1 MKLFCLQEN
10 LKNALNIV
18 EKATGQNPTLP
29 ILSNLFLE
37 AENSQLKISATN
49 LEIGIVTWIPSKTE
63 EKGEVCIQSKIIS
76 GFINNINNGKIEIET
91 KNKTLNIK
99 KNDYT
104 ANILT
109 TDSKNFP
116 IIPKIKSTK
125 KIKIKQKDLKNSIN
139 KTINSAATNNLKPEI
154 TGIYF
159 NLKKNSLKTASTD
172 SFRLAENQIDYKGVI
187 EDKNS
192 FILPTK
198 TAQELNRLLKESEDE
213 VVLLLDENQIMF
225 DFDNIQIFS
234 KLIDGQYPNYEQI
247 IPKNFKTKT
256 TVKKQEF
263 LNVLKIA
270 SVFCGKNNDIKI
282 KINKK
287 NIEIISQ
294 DNEKGENKNEL
305 NAKTD
310 GPNLDINFNYKYLMD
325 GLNNIDDENIIL
337 NFNEK
342 NTPVLMVGQKEVGY
356 NYIVMPVRSV

>member
-10 LKNALNIV
+10 LKNALSVV
-18 EKATGQNPTLP
+18 ERSVGQNPTLP
-29 ILSNLFLE
+29 ILSNFFLE
-37 AENSQLKISATN
+37 AENGQLKISATN
-49 LEIGIVTWIPSKTE
+49 LEIGIITWIPSKTE

-99 KNDYT
+99 KDNHT
-104 ANILT
+104 ANIII
-109 TDSKNFP
+109 TDPKNFP
-116 IIPKIKSTK
+116 IIPKIKSNK

-139 KTINSAATNNLKPEI
+139 KTINSVAINNLKPEI

-159 NLKKNSLKTASTD
+159 NFKKNNLKTASTD
-172 SFRLAENQIDYKGVI
+172 SFRLAEKQIDYNGTI

-192 FILPTK
+192 FILPIK
-198 TAQELNRLLKESEDE
+198 TAQELSRLLKDNEDE
-213 VVLLLDENQIMF
+213 VFLLLDENQIMF
-225 DFDNIQIFS
+225 DFNNIQVFS

-263 LNVLKIA
+263 LNALKVA

-294 DNEKGENKNEL
+294 DSEKGENKNEI

-310 GPNLDINFNYKYLMD
+310 GPGLDIVFNYKYLID

-337 NFNEK
+337 SFNEK
-342 NTPVLMVGQKEVGY
+342 NTPVLIVGQKDAGY